1 MRTGSKEQYRP
12 DIVLFVNG
20 IPISVIECKRPDMK
34 DPLDQAISQQLRNQQ
49 DDGIRSLYVYGQLL
63 LSIAT
68 DSAKYA
74 TLATPEKFWAEWHEK
89 FETKEDEE
97 KYKSQLDAVRNTRL
111 SDDKKTTLFAD
122 RFRYVRSYFD
132 ALESTHILPS
142 VQDSLILSLCEP
154 QRLLDL
160 IFGFIIYDN
169 GEKKIARYQQYFSIK
184 KTIKR
189 IGHID
194 GGKRK

>member
-34 DPLDQAISQQLRNQQ
+34 DPLDQAISQHLRNQQ
-49 DDGIRSLYVYGQLL
+49 DDGIRSLYAYGQLL

-68 DSAKYA
+68 DTARYA

-89 FETKEDEE
+89 FETKEDEASYKNELTHLRNKPLSEE
-97 KYKSQLDAVRNTRL
+97 KKSV
-111 SDDKKTTLFAD
+111 LFTE

-132 ALESTHILPS
+132 ALEKSPITPS
-142 VQDSLILSLCEP
+142 VQDSVILSLCKPE
-154 QRLLDL
+154 RLLDL
-160 IFGFIIYDN
+160 IFGFIVYDN